1 MADMT
6 VTAAAP
12 EASVIEVDGLT
23 AYYDAHKVLDD
34 ISLQV
39 RKGEIMVIMGGSG
52 SGKSTLLRC
61 MLGLHRPAGGSVR
74 LFGHDIHRLSGRQW
88 MQLRRKTGVAFQGG
102 ALFNSMTVG
111 ENVRLPLREHT
122 RLDDSTMR
130 IMSRMKLEVVNLA
143 GYEDLM
149 PAQLSGG
156 MLKRAAL
163 ARALVMDPGL
173 LFFDEPSAGLDPVVA
188 ADLDNL
194 ILRVRDAMQVS
205 IVVVTH
211 ELDSAFGIADR
222 ITVLDKGKILLTG
235 SVDEVRRSDIPRI
248 RNLLTRTS
256 DEQPVDAEDY
266 LRRLT
271 GSVG

>member
-1 MADMT
+1 MKTPAENDGDK
-6 VTAAAP
+6 
-12 EASVIEVDGLT
+12 VIEVENLETFYGE
-23 AYYDAHKVLDD
+23 HRVLDD
-34 ISLQV
+34 VSLEV

-52 SGKSTLLRC
+52 SGKSTLLRYL
-61 MLGLHRPAGGSVR
+61 LGLHRPASGVVR
-74 LFGHDIHRLSGRQW
+74 LFGLDINRLNGRQW
-88 MQLRRKTGVAFQGG
+88 SVLRRKTGVAFQGG

-111 ENVRLPLREHT
+111 ENVCMPLREHT
-122 RLDDSTMR
+122 RLDRNTMR

-143 GYEDLM
+143 GFEHLM
-149 PAQLSGG
+149 PSQLSGG

-163 ARALVMDPGL
+163 ARALVMDPDL

-194 ILRVRDAMQVS
+194 ILRIRDALRVT

-211 ELDSAFGIADR
+211 ELESAFKIADR
-222 ITVLDKGKILLTG
+222 ITILDKGRILMTG
-235 SVDEVRRSDIPRI
+235 TVDQVRNSDIPRV

-256 DEQPVDAEDY
+256 EEQTVDADDY

-271 GSVG
+271 GSMD